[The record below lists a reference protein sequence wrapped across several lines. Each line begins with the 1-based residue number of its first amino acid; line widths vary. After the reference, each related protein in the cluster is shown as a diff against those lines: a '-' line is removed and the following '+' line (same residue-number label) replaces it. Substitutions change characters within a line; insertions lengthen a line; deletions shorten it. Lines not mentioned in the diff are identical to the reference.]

1 MLRFTLET
9 AAAEEKL
16 SPGTPRAGPG
26 SVDGQYFLS
35 CGRGHEI
42 LHKPLLH
49 PAGKEDKNKLEGFC
63 TQKQEGWEA
72 D

>member
-1 MLRFTLET
+1 MLRFTLDT

-16 SPGTPRAGPG
+16 SPGTHRAGPG

-49 PAGKEDKNKLEGFC
+49 PAGKEDKNKLEGFLHA
-63 TQKQEGWEA
+63 KARRMGG
-72 D
+72 